1 MQKDTPDILN
11 KAREEG
17 LAKPS
22 AGMSVPD
29 GFFDDFAA
37 KMAAELPYRP
47 EIEEEAPVYKPKG
60 LWQRLRPYA
69 YMAAM
74 FAGIWCT
81 LQIFASL
88 TGIGTLTP
96 MEQNSVI
103 SDALAN
109 DNFVMEYLYG
119 DYDVN
124 DVLEDMIS
132 DGTLSADTDIHS
144 FFASN
149 D

>member
-1 MQKDTPDILN
+1 MQKDTPDILS

-22 AGMSVPD
+22 AGMTVPE

-37 KMAAELPYRP
+37 KMAAQLPYRP
-47 EIEEEAPVYKPKG
+47 EIEEEAPVYQPKTFWQKIKP
-60 LWQRLRPYA
+60 YT

-81 LQIFASL
+81 LQIFASI
-88 TGIGTLTP
+88 TGIGALTP
-96 MEQNSVI
+96 MDENPVI
-103 SDALAN
+103 ADALAN

-119 DYDVN
+119 NYDVN
-124 DVLEDMIS
+124 DVLDDMIS
-132 DGTLSADTDIHS
+132 DGTLNFDTDIHS